1 MDNLTVAEQA
11 ARWFLKRREGLTPH
25 EHQAFEHWLQE
36 PAHADE
42 YQQMRALWQ
51 DTLAIPAAE
60 VERLRPAPVKKPLP
74 LWRWGASVCSLLLL
88 AAVLW
93 FPLRDQFA
101 SPVYSAGWQTAR
113 GEQRQ
118 VNLPD
123 GTVINL
129 DAGTA
134 VRVNYYAHRRE
145 VVLERGQAFFSVQH
159 LPERPFVV
167 FSGPSRATVIGT
179 AFQVRYLPHSMS
191 GDGVEVAVS
200 EGAVRVGPRNRWEN
214 DWWRAMQH
222 LNLSAAARYL
232 TVLHAAQQT
241 RSDAT
246 GALYAPVEARD
257 IAAWKEERIVFDNTR
272 LDMALAEFA
281 RYGDVPLQL
290 ATDEVAG
297 LRVSGS
303 FDVNRAA
310 SFAKALPGVLP
321 VKIKT
326 VNNQTIIQQATLA
339 RKKE

>member
-11 ARWFLKRREGLTPH
+11 ARWLMKSREGLTRQ
-25 EHQAFEHWLQE
+25 ERQRFEQWLSI

-42 YQQMRALWQ
+42 FSQMQILWQ
-51 DTLAIPAAE
+51 ETLAIPRSE
-60 VERLRPAPVKKPLP
+60 VERLRPAPVKKRVHI
-74 LWRWGASVCSLLLL
+74 WRLGASLCALLLM
-88 AAVLW
+88 AVVLW
-93 FPLRDQFA
+93 SPLRDRFT
-101 SPVYSAGWQTAR
+101 SPQYSEAWQTAR

-123 GTVINL
+123 GTVVNL
-129 DAGTA
+129 DAETSLQ
-134 VRVNYYAHRRE
+134 VNYFAHRRE
-145 VVLERGQAFFSVQH
+145 VVLERGQAFFNVMH
-159 LPERPFVV
+159 LPDRPMVV
-167 FSGPSRATVIGT
+167 LSGPSRATVIGT

-222 LNLSAAARYL
+222 LNLSAAARHL

-241 RSDAT
+241 RSDASGT
-246 GALYAPVEARD
+246 LQAPVAASD
-257 IAAWKEERIVFDNTR
+257 IAAWKEARIVFDNTR

-281 RYGDVPLQL
+281 RYGDVPLRI
-290 ATDEVAG
+290 AADEVAG

-303 FDVNRAA
+303 FDVSRAT
-310 SFAKALPGVLP
+310 SFARALPTVLP
-321 VKIKT
+321 VKIK
-326 VNNQTIIQQATLA
+326 NQSNQIVILTSSPA